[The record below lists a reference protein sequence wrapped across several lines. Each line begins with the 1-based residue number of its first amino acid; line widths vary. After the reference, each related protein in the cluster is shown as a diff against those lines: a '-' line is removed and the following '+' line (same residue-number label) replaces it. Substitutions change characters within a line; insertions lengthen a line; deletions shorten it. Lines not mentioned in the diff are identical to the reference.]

1 MQGDNAI
8 RPVSHADLSL
18 WYSKYG
24 ALVHRRCRTLMGNE
38 ADANDALQETFMRAH
53 RTKRDDVMQPL
64 PWLYS
69 IATRICFDQLESRK
83 RRGVLGSLKLMI
95 GFGESA
101 AGQGSVEDKLCMG
114 SALVTLD
121 AQTREMALLHWLD
134 GLTQEEVAQQTG
146 FSRKTVGVKLREAES
161 KLRVVFGP
169 ELPEVTAS

>member
-1 MQGDNAI
+1 
-8 RPVSHADLSL
+8 VSHDDLGQ

-53 RTKRDDVMQPL
+53 RARRDDVMQPL

-69 IATRICFDQLESRK
+69 IATRICFDQLDSRR
-83 RRGVLGSLKLMI
+83 RRGVLGSLKVMMGLDS
-95 GFGESA
+95 GA
-101 AGQGSVEDKLCMG
+101 AGSVEDKLCMG

-121 AQTREMALLHWLD
+121 ETTREMALLHWLD

-146 FSRKTVGVKLREAES
+146 YSRKTVGVKLREAEA
-161 KLRVVFGP
+161 KLRVVFGA
-169 ELPEVTAS
+169 ELPEVAT